1 MPLRSD
7 GEMGDFNRT
16 EIDMTES
23 KTADVASEQ
32 QTPKVA
38 HVLVAI
44 QQVKRALA
52 EQGIGKSR
60 QNQEQQFKFRGIDD
74 ILNALAAPLVNANL
88 IVFPHVEERKEVVH
102 EQQDGNRIKRFTR
115 VALNIRFQ
123 FISSVDGSAIDARIQ
138 SEASD
143 HSDKAT
149 NKAISFAMKYAYIAV
164 FNIPV
169 VGAEDGDFESPGN
182 ETQRAPSGNG
192 SAGGT
197 GPAQTQT
204 ASSATTP
211 TGGGGAA
218 GAPEPAAKKTRA
230 TRAKAPEQKDEALI
244 QFLSTLPAAVAD
256 RLAPVM
262 QRAYG
267 VKTVADI
274 PAAKVP
280 EALERA
286 KGWLE
291 KQASTTAKAA
301 EPAASSDIPE

>member
-1 MPLRSD
+1 
-7 GEMGDFNRT
+7 
-16 EIDMTES
+16 MTEPNAS
-23 KTADVASEQ
+23 SVAPEQ
-32 QTPKVA
+32 QPKVP

-52 EQGIGKSR
+52 EQGVGKSR
-60 QNQEQQFKFRGIDD
+60 ENQEQRFKFRGIDD
-74 ILNALAAPLVNANL
+74 ILNALAAPMVNANL
-88 IVFPHVEERKEVVH
+88 IVLPNVEERKEVVH

-115 VALNIRFQ
+115 VSLNIRFQ
-123 FISSVDGSAIDARIQ
+123 FVSSVDGSAINARIQ

-149 NKAISFAMKYAYIAV
+149 NKAISFAMKYAYISV

-182 ETQRAPSGNG
+182 EAADSRPPSGATAERQQPP
-192 SAGGT
+192 AGDAQ
-197 GPAQTQT
+197 PAAAAPATSKKT
-204 ASSATTP
+204 KASSKKPPAEKDDRLIEFLKTL
-211 TGGGGAA
+211 
-218 GAPEPAAKKTRA
+218 AP
-230 TRAKAPEQKDEALI
+230 AL
-244 QFLSTLPAAVAD
+244 AD

-274 PAAKVP
+274 PAAKVG

-286 KGWLE
+286 KGWLD
-291 KQASTTAKAA
+291 KQATTTASTPAA
-301 EPAASSDIPE
+301 QPAASSDIPE